1 MEAESHRTY
10 LRTNYPLGSPGYI
23 YAYLAN
29 TFWWEYVK
37 DEDITAACAAVR
49 REAEKSS
56 TDVFGLFENYGTL
69 NPGPTLDT
77 ICPFTSGT

>member
-37 DEDITAACAAVR
+37 DEDMTAACAAVR
-49 REAEKSS
+49 SEAEKNQ
-56 TDVFGLFENYGTL
+56 TDVFALFDNYQSL
-69 NPGPTLDT
+69 MDGPTLDT
-77 ICPFTSGT
+77 ICPFST